1 MAQAAAKGGI
11 DLINSSFQAINTGY
25 DMGVKIR
32 NDIIKNRIISH
43 VFSFFSIVSVKKIS
57 KILDKMEEKKKYKKT
72 GLVEKYRNLINENN
86 EFKYALLLEVGYKVG
101 TSGKDTRAYRY
112 VMGFVQMSKDL
123 STYLNDNGIIENLKT
138 YTTILKDRVGDTY
151 VKTFFPSIT
160 NGWSRKKAVETKS
173 YIEEIVISQIYLQL
187 KGLNPY
193 DSSIFKSIYEANS
206 KRRQQNSDLQKD
218 VVIFQYIELDS
229 NGIRFQKILDCLVNN
244 LDLAQNRSDNSFN
257 LQTMMNSVFEN
268 SISLND
274 HSLQDKRIINNL
286 SPILP
291 KIFTNSFS
299 SSPSSQLNGASSS
312 SSSSSLSPPPQQIIE
327 TKSSL
332 LLPPIVQMPS
342 SPPISP
348 LLKNSSLLIS
358 SKDDKESGVGGGG
371 GGGGG
376 GGSSNPIRNA
386 AVTLDLIKKLKQSN
400 YQPNITIIKP
410 FKISKLKKKIFMQDE
425 DIDEIEE
432 KKKLNHQSIP
442 IPQLKINLLVKDFF
456 LKYSLL
462 AKSIDEFETK
472 GIPNNFLI
480 IFINELIERFE
491 SQIDFKLLFN
501 PSVTRYMDNDLNLNF
516 DFRMD
521 DIDSLSKQNLNL
533 NHIIDKNVLSE
544 IVNPIINCLAIFKNK
559 HKIINFDKNI
569 SNIISNILISKFKHQ
584 KEINDKLQQH
594 QSIPLDETSKLLVQ
608 YSIINF
614 INPVIKEFS
623 NYIKYIHLNVVTIA
637 E

>member
-1 MAQAAAKGGI
+1 MAQVAAKGGI
-11 DLINSSFQAINTGY
+11 DFINSSFQAINTGY

-72 GLVEKYRNLINENN
+72 GLIEKYRNLINENN

-173 YIEEIVISQIYLQL
+173 YIEEIVISQIYLLL

-193 DSSIFKSIYEANS
+193 DSSIFKSIYETNS
-206 KRRQQNSDLQKD
+206 KRREQNSELQKD

-229 NGIRFQKILDCLVNN
+229 NGVRFQKILDILVNN

-257 LQTMMNSVFEN
+257 LQTMMNSIFEN

-274 HSLQDKRIINNL
+274 DQDKRNIKNL

-291 KIFTNSFS
+291 KIFTNSNS
-299 SSPSSQLNGASSS
+299 IPSSPSQLNGASSS
-312 SSSSSLSPPPQQIIE
+312 SSPSQQQFIE

-332 LLPPIVQMPS
+332 LLPPIVKMPS

-348 LLKNSSLLIS
+348 LLKNSSLLNS
-358 SKDDKESGVGGGG
+358 SKDDKESGGGGA
-371 GGGGG
+371 
-376 GGSSNPIRNA
+376 NPIRNA
-386 AVTLDLIKKLKQSN
+386 ASTLDLIKKLKQSN

-410 FKISKLKKKIFMQDE
+410 FKISKLKKKTFMQDE

-432 KKKLNHQSIP
+432 KKNSNLNDNHNHGGELPIP
-442 IPQLKINLLVKDFF
+442 KPQLKINSLVKSFF

-462 AKSIDEFETK
+462 AKSIDEFENK

-516 DFRMD
+516 DFQMD
-521 DIDSLSKQNLNL
+521 DIDPLSKQNLNL
-533 NHIIDKNVLSE
+533 NHIIDKNVLGE
-544 IVNPIINCLAIFKNK
+544 IVNPIINCLEIFKNK
-559 HKIINFDKNI
+559 DKIINFDKNI

-623 NYIKYIHLNVVTIA
+623 NYIKYIHLNVVFD
-637 E
+637 

>member
-1 MAQAAAKGGI
+1 MAQVAAKGGI
-11 DLINSSFQAINTGY
+11 DFINSSFQAINTGY

-43 VFSFFSIVSVKKIS
+43 VFSFFSIVSVMKIL

-72 GLVEKYRNLINENN
+72 GLIEKYRNLINENN

-173 YIEEIVISQIYLQL
+173 YIEEIVISQIYLLL

-193 DSSIFKSIYEANS
+193 DSSIFKSIYETNS
-206 KRRQQNSDLQKD
+206 KRREQNSELQKD

-229 NGIRFQKILDCLVNN
+229 NGVRFQKILDILVNN

-257 LQTMMNSVFEN
+257 LQTMMNSIFEN

-274 HSLQDKRIINNL
+274 DSLSQDKRNIKNL

-291 KIFTNSFS
+291 KIFTNSNS
-299 SSPSSQLNGASSS
+299 IPSSPSQLNGASSS
-312 SSSSSLSPPPQQIIE
+312 SSPPSQQQIIE

-358 SKDDKESGVGGGG
+358 SKDDKESGGGGG

-376 GGSSNPIRNA
+376 NPIRNA
-386 AVTLDLIKKLKQSN
+386 AATLDLIKKLKQSN

-410 FKISKLKKKIFMQDE
+410 FKISKLKKKTFMQDE

-432 KKKLNHQSIP
+432 KKNHNHNHGGELP
-442 IPQLKINLLVKDFF
+442 IPKSQLKINSLVKGFF

-462 AKSIDEFETK
+462 AKSIDEFEIK

-480 IFINELIERFE
+480 IFINELIERIE
-491 SQIDFKLLFN
+491 TQIDFKLLFN

-516 DFRMD
+516 DFQMD
-521 DIDSLSKQNLNL
+521 DIDPLSKQNLNL
-533 NHIIDKNVLSE
+533 NHIIDKNVLGE
-544 IVNPIINCLAIFKNK
+544 IVNPIIKCLEIFKNK
-559 HKIINFDKNI
+559 DKIINFDKNI

-623 NYIKYIHLNVVTIA
+623 NYIKYIHLNVVID
-637 E
+637 

>member
-1 MAQAAAKGGI
+1 MAQVAAKGGI
-11 DLINSSFQAINTGY
+11 DFINSSFQAINTGY

-72 GLVEKYRNLINENN
+72 GLIEKYRNLINENN

-151 VKTFFPSIT
+151 VKTFFPSVT

-173 YIEEIVISQIYLQL
+173 YIEEIVISQIYLLL

-193 DSSIFKSIYEANS
+193 DSSIFKSIYETNS
-206 KRRQQNSDLQKD
+206 KRREQNSELQKD
-218 VVIFQYIELDS
+218 VVIFQFIELDS
-229 NGIRFQKILDCLVNN
+229 NGIRFQKILDILVNN

-257 LQTMMNSVFEN
+257 LQTMMNSIFEN

-274 HSLQDKRIINNL
+274 DSQDKRNINNL

-291 KIFTNSFS
+291 KFFTNCSIP

-312 SSSSSLSPPPQQIIE
+312 SPSQQQIIE

-348 LLKNSSLLIS
+348 LLKNSLLIS
-358 SKDDKESGVGGGG
+358 SKDDKESGGGGG
-371 GGGGG
+371 
-376 GGSSNPIRNA
+376 SNPIRNA
-386 AVTLDLIKKLKQSN
+386 AATLDLIKKLKQSN

-410 FKISKLKKKIFMQDE
+410 FKISKLKKKTFMQDE

-432 KKKLNHQSIP
+432 KKNLNHINNNAELPIP
-442 IPQLKINLLVKDFF
+442 VKPQLKINSLVKGFF

-462 AKSIDEFETK
+462 AKSIDEFEIK

-480 IFINELIERFE
+480 IFIHELIERFE

-516 DFRMD
+516 DFQMD
-521 DIDSLSKQNLNL
+521 DIDSLPKQNLNL
-533 NHIIDKNVLSE
+533 NHIIDKKVLGE
-544 IVNPIINCLAIFKNK
+544 IVNPIINCLEIFKNK
-559 HKIINFDKNI
+559 DKIINFDKNI

-614 INPVIKEFS
+614 INPVIIEFS
-623 NYIKYIHLNVVTIA
+623 NYIKYIHLNVVID
-637 E
+637 

>member
-1 MAQAAAKGGI
+1 MAQVAAKGGI
-11 DLINSSFQAINTGY
+11 DFINSSFQAINTGY

-43 VFSFFSIVSVKKIS
+43 VFSFFSIVSVMKIL

-72 GLVEKYRNLINENN
+72 GLIEKYRNLINENN

-173 YIEEIVISQIYLQL
+173 YIEEIVISQIYLLL

-193 DSSIFKSIYEANS
+193 DSSIFKSIYETNA
-206 KRRQQNSDLQKD
+206 KRREQNSELQKD

-229 NGIRFQKILDCLVNN
+229 NGVRFQKILDILVNN

-257 LQTMMNSVFEN
+257 LQTMMNSIFEN

-274 HSLQDKRIINNL
+274 DSLSQDKRNIKNL

-291 KIFTNSFS
+291 KIFTNSNS
-299 SSPSSQLNGASSS
+299 IPSSPSQLNGASSS
-312 SSSSSLSPPPQQIIE
+312 SSPPSQQQIIE

-358 SKDDKESGVGGGG
+358 SKDDKESGGGG
-371 GGGGG
+371 
-376 GGSSNPIRNA
+376 NPIRNA
-386 AVTLDLIKKLKQSN
+386 AATLDLIKKLKQSN

-410 FKISKLKKKIFMQDE
+410 FKISKLKKKTFMQDE

-432 KKKLNHQSIP
+432 KKNHNHNHGGELP
-442 IPQLKINLLVKDFF
+442 IPKSQLKINSLVKGFF

-462 AKSIDEFETK
+462 AKSIDEFEIK

-480 IFINELIERFE
+480 IFINELIERIE
-491 SQIDFKLLFN
+491 TQIDFKLLFN

-516 DFRMD
+516 DFQMD
-521 DIDSLSKQNLNL
+521 DIDPLSKQNLNL
-533 NHIIDKNVLSE
+533 NHIIDKNVLGE
-544 IVNPIINCLAIFKNK
+544 IVNPIIKCLEIFKNK
-559 HKIINFDKNI
+559 DKIINFDKNI

-623 NYIKYIHLNVVTIA
+623 NYIKYIHLNVVID
-637 E
+637 